1 MEKAS
6 SERFMR
12 YNAAPSWEVQR
23 KASAVIK
30 EPWPAF
36 EAWHVHE
43 LGLVGCIGFGCA
55 DDLFPKVFLPKR
67 HADPLNACPPLERRF
82 VVGRKQM
89 TKPMARRLAEDGQ
102 AVSTVEEDIALR
114 RDCQAVRR
122 IERVKV
128 AILTLREVHVFELK
142 D

>member
-1 MEKAS
+1 VC
-6 SERFMR
+6 RFR
-12 YNAAPSWEVQR
+12 LRA
-23 KASAVIK
+23 
-30 EPWPAF
+30 
-36 EAWHVHE
+36 
-43 LGLVGCIGFGCA
+43 
-55 DDLFPKVFLPKR
+55 KVFLPKR

-89 TKPMARRLAEDGQ
+89 TKPTARRLADDRQ

-142 D
+142 DLAVFPIVVKMLEPVADL